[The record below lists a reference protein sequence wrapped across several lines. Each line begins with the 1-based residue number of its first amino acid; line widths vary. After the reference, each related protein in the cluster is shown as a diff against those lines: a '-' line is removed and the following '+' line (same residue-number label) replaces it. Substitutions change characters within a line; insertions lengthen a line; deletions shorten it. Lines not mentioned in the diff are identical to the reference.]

1 MLQRLP
7 FLLVSITAT
16 TSVLFAGCS
25 PGKVDTSAI
34 QRKWLDISYASQSK
48 AQALDIYLP
57 NSGSGPFPAII
68 SIHGG
73 GFAFGDRRGSD
84 LAAALNALERG
95 YAVVSIDYRLSGEAV
110 FPKQIQDVKAAIR
123 YIRAHAAQYN
133 IDPEKLAAW
142 GSSAGG
148 NLAALA
154 GTTAGVKELE
164 DLSQGN
170 PEQSSRVQA
179 VVDWFG
185 PVNFLAM
192 DDQFKESG
200 IDGEKH
206 NTPDSFESRLL
217 GRNIAEVPDLVKAAN
232 PETYISAESPPFFIQ
247 HGTADQNI
255 PVHQSEGLAAKL
267 IAAIGEEK
275 VTFMKLEGAKHG
287 GAAFTAPENIRRVLD
302 FLDKHM
308 K

>member
-1 MLQRLP
+1 MLQRFQVI
-7 FLLVSITAT
+7 FLSITT
-16 TSVLFAGCS
+16 TASVLFAGCS

-48 AQALDIYLP
+48 AQMLDIYLP
-57 NSGSGPFPAII
+57 NNGSGPFPAII

-73 GFAFGDRRGSD
+73 GFAFGDRRGAD

-123 YIRAHAAQYN
+123 FIRAHATQYSIN
-133 IDPEKLAAW
+133 PEKLAAW

-154 GTTAGVKELE
+154 GVTAGVKELE
-164 DLSQGN
+164 DLVQGN

-185 PVNFLAM
+185 PVDFLAM
-192 DDQFKESG
+192 DDQFKQSG
-200 IDGEKH
+200 INGEKH

-217 GRNIAEVPDLVKAAN
+217 GRSITEAPDLVKAAN
-232 PETYISAESPPFFIQ
+232 PETYVSTESPPFFIQ

-255 PVHQSEGLAAKL
+255 PIQQSEGLAAKL

-275 VTFMKLEGAKHG
+275 VTFTKLEGAKHG
-287 GAAFTAPENIRRVLD
+287 GAAFSAPENIRLVLD

>member
-1 MLQRLP
+1 LDALQ
-7 FLLVSITAT
+7 
-16 TSVLFAGCS
+16 
-25 PGKVDTSAI
+25 
-34 QRKWLDISYASQSK
+34 
-48 AQALDIYLP
+48 
-57 NSGSGPFPAII
+57 
-68 SIHGG
+68 
-73 GFAFGDRRGSD
+73 
-84 LAAALNALERG
+84 RG
-95 YAVVSIDYRLSGEAV
+95 YAVVSIDYRLSGEAA
-110 FPKQIQDVKAAIR
+110 FPKQINDVKAAIR
-123 YIRAHAAQYN
+123 FVRAHAAQYDIN
-133 IDPEKLAAW
+133 PERLAVW

-164 DLSQGN
+164 DLTQGH

-192 DDQFKESG
+192 DDQFKQSG

-206 NTPDSFESRLL
+206 NTSGSFESRLL

-232 PETYISAESPPFFIQ
+232 PETYISPESPPFFIQ
-247 HGTADQNI
+247 HGTVDQNI
-255 PVHQSEGLAAKL
+255 PVQQSEGLAANL

-275 VTFMKLEGAKHG
+275 VTFIKLEGAKHG
-287 GAAFTAPENIRRVLD
+287 GAAFNSPENIRRVLD